1 MNGASVVLETA
12 ILTASVCR
20 RLCRLA
26 ETVTGV
32 CASATCYS
40 GSEYVGVIAIVMP
53 ELKFRNVERQIFAA
67 DLVERAD
74 NAALNQRP
82 QGGGE
87 CTERAALV
95 CIDSA
100 ADAAAAVAG
109 LDNANRAC
117 PTPAASKRNAGGDM
131 GANYLRKLL
140 ARIKA
145 ILLTPQTEWKVI
157 EAEHDTLFDLLISY
171 VAILAAIPELAHFIG
186 QSFIGGY
193 TPIVP
198 NLVRA
203 LVVYFVAFAMVYII
217 AGVIDLLAPRFG
229 AEKNFANA
237 VKLSA
242 YSHTPLWLAGIF
254 LLVPGLSFLLILG
267 LYGFYLLW
275 IGLPM
280 LMKVSDDK
288 ALPYAAAVT
297 ACALIPAVVLTFV

>member
-1 MNGASVVLETA
+1 M
-12 ILTASVCR
+12 ILPFFEHSHTTRDSR
-20 RLCRLA
+20 
-26 ETVTGV
+26 
-32 CASATCYS
+32 SATKI
-40 GSEYVGVIAIVMP
+40 E
-53 ELKFRNVERQIFAA
+53 
-67 DLVERAD
+67 
-74 NAALNQRP
+74 
-82 QGGGE
+82 QGANRFTQSSSWNLESDCAEGLIRKD
-87 CTERAALV
+87 CARVRAAWRKHMW
-95 CIDSA
+95 
-100 ADAAAAVAG
+100 G
-109 LDNANRAC
+109 
-117 PTPAASKRNAGGDM
+117 
-131 GANYLRKLL
+131 NYLRKLID
-140 ARIKA
+140 RIKA

-157 EAEHDTLFDLLISY
+157 EQEHDTLFDLLISY
-171 VAILAAIPELAHFIG
+171 VAILAVIPELAHFIG

-203 LVVYFVAFAMVYII
+203 VIVYLVAFAMVYII

-254 LLVPGLSFLLILG
+254 LLVPGLNFLLILG

-280 LMKVSDDK
+280 LMKVPNDK

-297 ACALIPAVVLTFV
+297 ACALIPAVVLTVI

>member
-1 MNGASVVLETA
+1 
-12 ILTASVCR
+12 
-20 RLCRLA
+20 
-26 ETVTGV
+26 
-32 CASATCYS
+32 
-40 GSEYVGVIAIVMP
+40 
-53 ELKFRNVERQIFAA
+53 
-67 DLVERAD
+67 
-74 NAALNQRP
+74 
-82 QGGGE
+82 
-87 CTERAALV
+87 
-95 CIDSA
+95 
-100 ADAAAAVAG
+100 
-109 LDNANRAC
+109 
-117 PTPAASKRNAGGDM
+117 
-131 GANYLRKLL
+131 
-140 ARIKA
+140 
-145 ILLTPQTEWKVI
+145 VI

-186 QSFIGGY
+186 QSFVGY

-203 LVVYFVAFAMVYII
+203 LVVYFVTFAMVYII

-254 LLVPGLSFLLILG
+254 LLVPGLSFLLTLG